1 LTRSAGAAM
10 DTNPLAEEPAPAE
23 EPALWRRFID
33 AGDAEARNDLIERYL
48 PFARILAAK
57 LYAGRRVRE
66 TEFDDYLHYAAL
78 GLIEAVDK
86 FDPGR
91 NVLFR
96 TFAAH
101 RIQGSVLNNV
111 DRLSERDE
119 QLALKARLRKQR
131 LESLAEGGKDGRS
144 TDEVFDHMAEIAI
157 GLALGFMLEGS
168 GMYASI
174 EGVQA
179 EDVYSSHELKQTRE
193 TVRALLDLLPKRE
206 KSVIRYHYYHGLG
219 VEEIG
224 DILGVSKGRVSQIH
238 KQALQSLR
246 DLYVRA
252 TEINLRL

>member
-1 LTRSAGAAM
+1 M
-10 DTNPLAEEPAPAE
+10 DKQVAEEPRTGAE
-23 EPALWRRFID
+23 EQALWRRLIETR
-33 AGDAEARNDLIERYL
+33 DAEARNGLIEMHL

-101 RIQGSVLNNV
+101 RIQGSVLNSI

-119 QLALKARLRKQR
+119 QLALRTRLRKQR
-131 LESLAEGGKDGRS
+131 LETLAQGPSTGRS
-144 TDEVFDHMAEIAI
+144 TEEVFDHMAEVAI

-168 GMYASI
+168 GMYASS
-174 EGVQA
+174 ESVQA
-179 EDVYSSHELKQTRE
+179 EDLYSKQEVKQLRE
-193 TVRALLDLLPKRE
+193 TVRALIDLLPKRE
-206 KSVIRYHYYHGLG
+206 QSVIRYHYYHGLG

-238 KQALQSLR
+238 RQALRSLR
-246 DLYVRA
+246 DLCARA

>member
-1 LTRSAGAAM
+1 MRPEEQSATESG
-10 DTNPLAEEPAPAE
+10 PLAGDRAGDEN
-23 EPALWRRFID
+23 ALWRRFIES
-33 AGDAEARNDLIERYL
+33 GDTDARNDLIELHL

-111 DRLSERDE
+111 ESLSERDE

-131 LESLAEGGKDGRS
+131 TEALAEGGKDGRS
-144 TDEVFDHMAEIAI
+144 TEEVFDHMAEVAI

-168 GMYASI
+168 GMYAPP
-174 EGVQA
+174 EGAHA
-179 EDVYSSHELKQTRE
+179 EDVYRSHEVKQLCE

-219 VEEIG
+219 VEQIG

-238 KQALQSLR
+238 RQALRSLR
-246 DLYVRA
+246 ELCARA